1 MARRALVSSGRL
13 ALCAILALG
22 CGACGLDWDAPAT
35 QPARKSA
42 DATAKG
48 RYTVK
53 SGDTLYSIAFRF
65 GLDQRELAR
74 WNNLRDATLIYPGQR
89 LRLTAPPAGS
99 STTNATRRTAST
111 TVRSAPVTPRNW
123 AWPTRGRV
131 VSQFNL
137 NAQVA
142 RTGVLIGGQRGQPVL
157 AADSGEVVYSGG
169 GLKGYGKLII
179 IRHDVNFL
187 SAYGHNA
194 ALLVA
199 EGERVKRGQKIAT
212 MGDTASKQPRLH
224 FEVRQSGKPIDP
236 LPLLPKQ

>member
-1 MARRALVSSGRL
+1 MARRALTAVCRLGLCASL
-13 ALCAILALG
+13 ALA

-35 QPARKSA
+35 PAARQSA
-42 DATAKG
+42 DSAAKG

-74 WNNLRDATLIYPGQR
+74 WNKLHDATLIYPGQR

-99 STTNATRRTAST
+99 SAATASRRAASAA
-111 TVRSAPVTPRNW
+111 VSAAPVSPRNW

-131 VSQFNL
+131 VSPFDPD
-137 NAQVA
+137 AQVA
-142 RTGVLIGGQRGQPVL
+142 RTGVLISGQRGQPVL

-179 IRHDVNFL
+179 IRHDAHFL

-212 MGDTASKQPRLH
+212 MGDTAAKQPRLH
-224 FEVRQSGKPIDP
+224 FEVRRSGKPVDP
-236 LPLLPKQ
+236 LPLLPKR